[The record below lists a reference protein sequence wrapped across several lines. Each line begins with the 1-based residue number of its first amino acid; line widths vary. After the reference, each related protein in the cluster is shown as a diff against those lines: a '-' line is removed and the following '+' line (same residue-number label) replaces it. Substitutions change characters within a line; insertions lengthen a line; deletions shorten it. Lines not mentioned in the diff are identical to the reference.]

1 MSNSL
6 FKDALADAKKLR
18 EIAEQNA
25 KNSIIESIA
34 PKIREMIEKQILGD
48 FSDFDD
54 EADIFE
60 SDEHDQEL
68 DLTVEAAQ
76 ELQKMLGGVSDEQVE
91 LSTRRLKETVTDLT
105 ALVSAGVNEEVL
117 EAFQAKIAELTEQK
131 LVISE
136 DIQTDFANEYGILW
150 GKLDEATTQIE
161 VAHKATVRVEAL
173 QEVFSEITGK
183 NPADLKESELNN
195 YITLVGIADT
205 AIRTLI
211 ENLNTRVEYNSNNI
225 GILTQTFTTLLENVE
240 NNKKELGTMK
250 RSLRDLLSEER
261 ITIELDLGEDVEV
274 DASEVVATVAEAE
287 DEAEDAEGAEDEEA
301 EGEEDLAVD
310 DELDAVEDEEAAEV
324 MVAEEDIVLEVDGDD
339 LEAALS
345 EMVAEMTEAEDEVE
359 EDLNESEEVELTD
372 DTVIEISESMLR
384 EELEKIRSLNEA
396 EEAEEVEEDTI
407 NENEDAQE
415 VVAEEQNDQ
424 LKENVEA
431 YEEAIEELKGQL
443 GEMNLFNAKLLYTNK
458 LLMNSDLTQAQR
470 ARAIESLDEA
480 RSLREVKLLFK
491 TLTESFNKRSKET
504 VTESKKRVIG
514 SASRATRAAG
524 ASLNESS
531 EASRWAT
538 LAGICK

>member
-150 GKLDEATTQIE
+150 GKLDEASTQIE

-211 ENLNTRVEYNSNNI
+211 ENLNTRAEYNSNNI

-345 EMVAEMTEAEDEVE
+345 EMVAEMTETEDEVE

-384 EELEKIRSLNEA
+384 EELEKIRSLN
-396 EEAEEVEEDTI
+396 EAEEVEEDTI

-491 TLTESFNKRSKET
+491 TLTESFSKRSKET

>member
-48 FSDFDD
+48 FSDLGD

-60 SDEHDQEL
+60 SDEPDQEL
-68 DLTVEAAQ
+68 DLTAEAAH
-76 ELQKMLGGVSDEQVE
+76 ELQKMLGGVTDEQVE
-91 LSTRRLKETVTDLT
+91 LSTRRLKEIVAEITVQV
-105 ALVSAGVNEEVL
+105 AQGVNEEVL
-117 EAFQAKIAELTEQK
+117 DAFKTKLAELSEQK
-131 LVISE
+131 LVLAE
-136 DIQTDFANEYGILW
+136 DAQGEFAEEYGVLW
-150 GKLDEATTQIE
+150 SKLDTAQTQIE

-173 QEVFSEITGK
+173 QEVFAEITDK
-183 NPADLKESELNN
+183 NPADLNESDLNN

-205 AIRTLI
+205 AIRTLT
-211 ENLNTRVEYNSNNI
+211 ENLNTRVEYNNEHEGVLS
-225 GILTQTFTTLLENVE
+225 QTFTNLLETVE

-250 RSLRDLLSEER
+250 RTLRDLLSEER
-261 ITIELDLGEDVEV
+261 ITIELDLGDDVEV
-274 DASEVVATVAEAE
+274 DASEVVATVVDAE
-287 DEAEDAEGAEDEEA
+287 EDADADAEPEGAEEEMAADADLELADVEAEEEA
-301 EGEEDLAVD
+301 EE
-310 DELDAVEDEEAAEV
+310 

-339 LEAALS
+339 LESALA
-345 EMVAEMTEAEDEVE
+345 EMVAEMSEAADEDA

-384 EELEKIRSLNEA
+384 DELAKIRSLNEA
-396 EEAEEVEEDTI
+396 EEAEEVEEETI
-407 NENEDAQE
+407 NENEEAQE

-424 LKENVEA
+424 LNEKLEA
-431 YEEAIEELKGQL
+431 YEEAIDELKGQL

-504 VTESKKRVIG
+504 VTESKQRIVG

-524 ASLNESS
+524 APLNESPK
-531 EASRWAT
+531 ASRWAT
-538 LAGICK
+538 LAGISK

>member
-150 GKLDEATTQIE
+150 GKLDEASTQIE

-211 ENLNTRVEYNSNNI
+211 ENLNTRAEYNSNNI

-345 EMVAEMTEAEDEVE
+345 EMVAEMTETEDEVE

-384 EELEKIRSLNEA
+384 EELEKIRSLN
-396 EEAEEVEEDTI
+396 EAEEVEEDTI

>member
-48 FSDFDD
+48 FSDLND

-76 ELQKMLGGVSDEQVE
+76 ELQKMLGGVTDEQIE
-91 LSTRRLKETVTDLT
+91 LSARRLEETVAELT
-105 ALVSAGVNEEVL
+105 VQVSAGVNEEVL
-117 EAFQAKIAELTEQK
+117 EAFEAKVAELTEQK
-131 LVISE
+131 LVLAE
-136 DIQTDFANEYGILW
+136 DVENEFADKYNVLWENLNEANAQIQ
-150 GKLDEATTQIE
+150 

-173 QEVFSEITGK
+173 QEVFSEITEK
-183 NPADLKESELNN
+183 NPAELNEADLNN

-205 AIRTLI
+205 AIRTLL
-211 ENLNTRVEYNSNNI
+211 ENLDERANDNSM
-225 GILTQTFTTLLENVE
+225 LSQTFTNLLETVE

-261 ITIELDLGEDVEV
+261 ITIELDLGDDVEV
-274 DASEVVATVAEAE
+274 DASEVVATVV
-287 DEAEDAEGAEDEEA
+287 DAEEDEEA
-301 EGEEDLAVD
+301 EGEEVEGEEAEELAVD
-310 DELDAVEDEEAAEV
+310 DELDAVEDEEEAEE

-339 LEAALS
+339 LEAALA
-345 EMVAEMTEAEDEVE
+345 EMVAEMTEASEEDA

-384 EELEKIRSLNEA
+384 DELAKIRSLNEA
-396 EEAEEVEEDTI
+396 EEAEEVEEETI
-407 NENEDAQE
+407 NENEEAQE

-424 LKENVEA
+424 LNEKLEA
-431 YEEAIEELKGQL
+431 YEEAIDELKGQL

-504 VTESKKRVIG
+504 VTESKQRIVG
-514 SASRATRAAG
+514 SASRATRTAG
-524 ASLNESS
+524 ASLNEST
-531 EASRWAT
+531 EASRWAM
-538 LAGICK
+538 LAGINK

>member
-1 MSNSL
+1 MIIMSNSL

-150 GKLDEATTQIE
+150 GKLDEASTQIE

-211 ENLNTRVEYNSNNI
+211 ENLNTRAEYNSNNI

-345 EMVAEMTEAEDEVE
+345 EMVAEMTETEDEVE

-384 EELEKIRSLNEA
+384 EELEKIRSLN
-396 EEAEEVEEDTI
+396 EAEEVEEDTI

>member
-1 MSNSL
+1 
-6 FKDALADAKKLR
+6 
-18 EIAEQNA
+18 
-25 KNSIIESIA
+25 
-34 PKIREMIEKQILGD
+34 
-48 FSDFDD
+48 
-54 EADIFE
+54 
-60 SDEHDQEL
+60 
-68 DLTVEAAQ
+68 
-76 ELQKMLGGVSDEQVE
+76 
-91 LSTRRLKETVTDLT
+91 
-105 ALVSAGVNEEVL
+105 
-117 EAFQAKIAELTEQK
+117 
-131 LVISE
+131 
-136 DIQTDFANEYGILW
+136 
-150 GKLDEATTQIE
+150 
-161 VAHKATVRVEAL
+161 
-173 QEVFSEITGK
+173 
-183 NPADLKESELNN
+183 
-195 YITLVGIADT
+195 
-205 AIRTLI
+205 
-211 ENLNTRVEYNSNNI
+211 
-225 GILTQTFTTLLENVE
+225 
-240 NNKKELGTMK
+240 
-250 RSLRDLLSEER
+250 
-261 ITIELDLGEDVEV
+261 
-274 DASEVVATVAEAE
+274 
-287 DEAEDAEGAEDEEA
+287 
-301 EGEEDLAVD
+301 
-310 DELDAVEDEEAAEV
+310 
-324 MVAEEDIVLEVDGDD
+324 
-339 LEAALS
+339 
-345 EMVAEMTEAEDEVE
+345 MTETEDEVE

-384 EELEKIRSLNEA
+384 EELEKIRSLN
-396 EEAEEVEEDTI
+396 EAEEVEEDTI

>member
-48 FSDFDD
+48 FSDLND

-60 SDEHDQEL
+60 SDKQDQEL
-68 DLTVEAAQ
+68 DLTAEAAH
-76 ELQKMLGGVSDEQVE
+76 ELQKMLGGVTDEQVE
-91 LSTRRLKETVTDLT
+91 LSTRRLKEIVAEITVQ
-105 ALVSAGVNEEVL
+105 VSQGVNEEVL
-117 EAFQAKIAELTEQK
+117 DAFQTKFTELNEQK
-131 LVISE
+131 LVLSE
-136 DIQTDFANEYGILW
+136 DAQGEFAEEYGVLW
-150 GKLDEATTQIE
+150 SKLESAQTQIE
-161 VAHKATVRVEAL
+161 VAHKASVRVEAL
-173 QEVFSEITGK
+173 QEVFSEITDK
-183 NPADLKESELNN
+183 NPADLNESDLNN

-205 AIRTLI
+205 AIRTLT
-211 ENLNTRVEYNSNNI
+211 ENLNTRVEYNNEHE
-225 GILTQTFTTLLENVE
+225 GILSQTFTNLLETVE

-250 RSLRDLLSEER
+250 RTLRDLLSEER
-261 ITIELDLGEDVEV
+261 ITIELDLGDDVEV
-274 DASEVVATVAEAE
+274 DASEVVATVADAE
-287 DEAEDAEGAEDEEA
+287 DDADADAEPEGAEEEMA
-301 EGEEDLAVD
+301 ADADL
-310 DELDAVEDEEAAEV
+310 ELADVEDEEEAEA

-339 LEAALS
+339 LEAALAEMVS
-345 EMVAEMTEAEDEVE
+345 EMSEATDEDA

-384 EELEKIRSLNEA
+384 DELAKIRSLNEA
-396 EEAEEVEEDTI
+396 EEAEEVEEETI
-407 NENEDAQE
+407 NENDEAQE

-424 LKENVEA
+424 LNEKLEA
-431 YEEAIEELKGQL
+431 YEEAIDELKGQL

-491 TLTESFNKRSKET
+491 TLTESFNKRAKET
-504 VTESKKRVIG
+504 VTESKKRVVG

-524 ASLNESS
+524 APLNESP

-538 LAGICK
+538 LAGIGK

>member
-25 KNSIIESIA
+25 KNSIIESVA

-48 FSDFDD
+48 FSDLND

-60 SDEHDQEL
+60 SDEHEQEL
-68 DLTVEAAQ
+68 DLTAEAAQ
-76 ELQKMLGGVSDEQVE
+76 ELQKMLSGVTPEQIE
-91 LSTRRLKETVTDLT
+91 LSARRLEEVVDELTDQV
-105 ALVSAGVNEEVL
+105 ASGVNEEVF
-117 EAFQAKIAELTEQK
+117 ESFKNKIAELSEHK

-136 DIQTDFANEYGILW
+136 DVENEFADKYSLLW
-150 GKLDEATTQIE
+150 SKLESAVEQMET
-161 VAHKATVRVEAL
+161 AHKASVRVEAL
-173 QEVFSEITGK
+173 QEVFTEITDK
-183 NPADLKESELNN
+183 IPAELNESDLNN

-205 AIRTLI
+205 AIRALT
-211 ENLNTRVEYNSNNI
+211 ENLNQRVEYNSENE
-225 GILTQTFTTLLENVE
+225 GILSQTFTNLLEIVE

-250 RSLRDLLSEER
+250 RTLRELLSEER
-261 ITIELDLGEDVEV
+261 ITIELDLGDDVEV
-274 DASEVVATVAEAE
+274 DASEVVATVVEAEAE
-287 DEAEDAEGAEDEEA
+287 EDADEEESEA
-301 EGEEDLAVD
+301 AADELVADDDL
-310 DELDAVEDEEAAEV
+310 ELDAVEDEEEAEEL
-324 MVAEEDIVLEVDGDD
+324 VAEEDIVLEVDGDD
-339 LEAALS
+339 LESALA
-345 EMVAEMTEAEDEVE
+345 EMVSEMTEASEEDVE
-359 EDLNESEEVELTD
+359 ELNESEEVELSD

-384 EELEKIRSLNEA
+384 DELAKIRSLNEA
-396 EEAEEVEEDTI
+396 EEAEEVEEETI
-407 NENEDAQE
+407 NENEEAQE

-424 LKENVEA
+424 LNEKVEA

-480 RSLREVKLLFK
+480 RSLREVKLLFN

-504 VTESKKRVIG
+504 VTESKKRIVG

-524 ASLNESS
+524 APLNESPK
-531 EASRWAT
+531 ASRWAT
-538 LAGICK
+538 LAGISK

>member
-211 ENLNTRVEYNSNNI
+211 ENLNTRAEYNSNNI

-345 EMVAEMTEAEDEVE
+345 EMVAEMTETEDEVE

-384 EELEKIRSLNEA
+384 EELEKIRSLN
-396 EEAEEVEEDTI
+396 EAEEVEEDTI

>member
-1 MSNSL
+1 
-6 FKDALADAKKLR
+6 
-18 EIAEQNA
+18 
-25 KNSIIESIA
+25 
-34 PKIREMIEKQILGD
+34 
-48 FSDFDD
+48 
-54 EADIFE
+54 
-60 SDEHDQEL
+60 
-68 DLTVEAAQ
+68 
-76 ELQKMLGGVSDEQVE
+76 
-91 LSTRRLKETVTDLT
+91 
-105 ALVSAGVNEEVL
+105 
-117 EAFQAKIAELTEQK
+117 
-131 LVISE
+131 
-136 DIQTDFANEYGILW
+136 
-150 GKLDEATTQIE
+150 
-161 VAHKATVRVEAL
+161 
-173 QEVFSEITGK
+173 
-183 NPADLKESELNN
+183 
-195 YITLVGIADT
+195 
-205 AIRTLI
+205 
-211 ENLNTRVEYNSNNI
+211 
-225 GILTQTFTTLLENVE
+225 
-240 NNKKELGTMK
+240 
-250 RSLRDLLSEER
+250 
-261 ITIELDLGEDVEV
+261 
-274 DASEVVATVAEAE
+274 
-287 DEAEDAEGAEDEEA
+287 
-301 EGEEDLAVD
+301 
-310 DELDAVEDEEAAEV
+310 

-345 EMVAEMTEAEDEVE
+345 EMVAEMTETEDEVE

-384 EELEKIRSLNEA
+384 EELEKIRSLN
-396 EEAEEVEEDTI
+396 EAEEVEEDTI

>member
-1 MSNSL
+1 MIIMSNSL

-48 FSDFDD
+48 FSDLND

-76 ELQKMLGGVSDEQVE
+76 ELQKMLGGVTDEKIE
-91 LSTRRLKETVTDLT
+91 LSARRLEETVAELT
-105 ALVSAGVNEEVL
+105 VQVSAGVNEEVL
-117 EAFQAKIAELTEQK
+117 EAFEAKVAELTEQK
-131 LVISE
+131 LVLAE
-136 DIQTDFANEYGILW
+136 DVENEFADKYNVLWENLNEANAQIQ
-150 GKLDEATTQIE
+150 

-173 QEVFSEITGK
+173 QEVFSEITEK
-183 NPADLKESELNN
+183 NPAELNEADLNN

-205 AIRTLI
+205 AIRTLL
-211 ENLNTRVEYNSNNI
+211 ENLDERANDNSM
-225 GILTQTFTTLLENVE
+225 LSQTFTNLLETVE

-261 ITIELDLGEDVEV
+261 ITIELDLGDDVEV
-274 DASEVVATVAEAE
+274 DASEVVATVV
-287 DEAEDAEGAEDEEA
+287 DAEEDEEA
-301 EGEEDLAVD
+301 EGEEVEGEEAEELAVD
-310 DELDAVEDEEAAEV
+310 DELDAVEDEEEAEE

-339 LEAALS
+339 LEAALA
-345 EMVAEMTEAEDEVE
+345 EMVAEMTEASEEDA

-384 EELEKIRSLNEA
+384 DELAKIRSLNEA
-396 EEAEEVEEDTI
+396 EEAEEVEEETI
-407 NENEDAQE
+407 NENEEAQE

-424 LKENVEA
+424 LNEKLEA
-431 YEEAIEELKGQL
+431 YEEAIDELKGQL

-504 VTESKKRVIG
+504 VTESKQRIVG
-514 SASRATRAAG
+514 SASRATRTAG
-524 ASLNESS
+524 ASLNEST

-538 LAGICK
+538 LAGINK

>member
-1 MSNSL
+1 
-6 FKDALADAKKLR
+6 
-18 EIAEQNA
+18 
-25 KNSIIESIA
+25 
-34 PKIREMIEKQILGD
+34 
-48 FSDFDD
+48 
-54 EADIFE
+54 
-60 SDEHDQEL
+60 
-68 DLTVEAAQ
+68 
-76 ELQKMLGGVSDEQVE
+76 MLGGVSDEQVE

-150 GKLDEATTQIE
+150 GKLDEASTQIE

-211 ENLNTRVEYNSNNI
+211 ENLNTRAEYNSNNI

-345 EMVAEMTEAEDEVE
+345 EMVAEMTETEDEVE

-384 EELEKIRSLNEA
+384 EELEKIRSLN
-396 EEAEEVEEDTI
+396 EAEEVEEDTI

-504 VTESKKRVIG
+504 VTESTKRVIG

>member
-1 MSNSL
+1 VIIMSNSL

-48 FSDFDD
+48 FSDLND

-76 ELQKMLGGVSDEQVE
+76 ELQKMLGGVTDEKIE
-91 LSTRRLKETVTDLT
+91 LSARRLEETVAELT
-105 ALVSAGVNEEVL
+105 VQVSAGVNEEVL
-117 EAFQAKIAELTEQK
+117 EAFEAKVAELTEQK
-131 LVISE
+131 LVLAE
-136 DIQTDFANEYGILW
+136 DVENEFADKYNVLWENLNEANAQIQ
-150 GKLDEATTQIE
+150 

-173 QEVFSEITGK
+173 QEVFSEITEK
-183 NPADLKESELNN
+183 NPAELNEADLNN

-205 AIRTLI
+205 AIRTLL
-211 ENLNTRVEYNSNNI
+211 ENLDERANDNSM
-225 GILTQTFTTLLENVE
+225 LSQTFTNLLETVE

-261 ITIELDLGEDVEV
+261 ITIELDLGDDVEV
-274 DASEVVATVAEAE
+274 DASEVVATVV
-287 DEAEDAEGAEDEEA
+287 DAEEDEEA
-301 EGEEDLAVD
+301 EGEEVEGEEAEELAVD
-310 DELDAVEDEEAAEV
+310 DELDAVEDEEEAEE

-339 LEAALS
+339 LEAALA
-345 EMVAEMTEAEDEVE
+345 EMVAEMTEASEEDA

-384 EELEKIRSLNEA
+384 DELAKIRSLNEA
-396 EEAEEVEEDTI
+396 EEAEEVEEETI
-407 NENEDAQE
+407 NENEEAQE

-424 LKENVEA
+424 LNEKLEA
-431 YEEAIEELKGQL
+431 YEEAIDELKGQL

-504 VTESKKRVIG
+504 VTESKQRIVG
-514 SASRATRAAG
+514 SASRATRTAG
-524 ASLNESS
+524 ASLNEST

-538 LAGICK
+538 LAGINK

>member
-1 MSNSL
+1 VIIMSNSL

-48 FSDFDD
+48 FSDLND

-76 ELQKMLGGVSDEQVE
+76 ELQKMLGGVTDEQIE
-91 LSTRRLKETVTDLT
+91 LSARRLEETVAELT
-105 ALVSAGVNEEVL
+105 VQVSAGVNEEVL
-117 EAFQAKIAELTEQK
+117 EAFEAKVAELTEQK
-131 LVISE
+131 LVLAE
-136 DIQTDFANEYGILW
+136 DVENEFADKYNVLWENLNEANAQIQ
-150 GKLDEATTQIE
+150 

-173 QEVFSEITGK
+173 QEVFSEITEK
-183 NPADLKESELNN
+183 NPAELNEADLNN

-205 AIRTLI
+205 AIRTLL
-211 ENLNTRVEYNSNNI
+211 ENLDERANDNSM
-225 GILTQTFTTLLENVE
+225 LSQTFTNLLETVE

-261 ITIELDLGEDVEV
+261 ITIELDLGDDVEV
-274 DASEVVATVAEAE
+274 DASEVVATVV
-287 DEAEDAEGAEDEEA
+287 DAEEDEEA
-301 EGEEDLAVD
+301 EGEEVEGEEAEELAVD
-310 DELDAVEDEEAAEV
+310 DELDAVEDEEEAEE

-339 LEAALS
+339 LEAALA
-345 EMVAEMTEAEDEVE
+345 EMVAEMTEASEEDA

-384 EELEKIRSLNEA
+384 DELAKIRSLNEA
-396 EEAEEVEEDTI
+396 EEAEEVEEETI
-407 NENEDAQE
+407 NENEEAQE

-424 LKENVEA
+424 LNEKLEA
-431 YEEAIEELKGQL
+431 YEEAIDELKGQL

-504 VTESKKRVIG
+504 VTESKQRIVG
-514 SASRATRAAG
+514 SASRATRTAG
-524 ASLNESS
+524 ASLNEST

-538 LAGICK
+538 LAGINK